1 MESRQAIKPDKYVK
15 DSRGIIWA
23 VVRDGGMV
31 TTADEIGILSAGIQW
46 LERAYGPLEVLD
58 DNYFSVR
65 QDNHSMEKN

>member
-31 TTADEIGILSAGIQW
+31 TTTDEIGILSAGIQW
-46 LERAYGPLEVLD
+46 LERAYGPLEDV
-58 DNYFSVR
+58 
-65 QDNHSMEKN
+65 